1 MWLTSAVAA
10 GDPAAAA
17 AEEATAAAAE
27 HAQGSQPG
35 LAQPG
40 STSTS
45 PRQAAKAGTAGPAED
60 VDLKLSKEASKP
72 SKEASKPSKEASKP
86 KGKGKALAWPLKR
99 KPRGRSP
106 TCEYWQLPTCVKVR
120 EGSRTS

>member
-72 SKEASKPSKEASKP
+72 SKEASKP

-120 EGSRTS
+120 EGSRTSYTFE